1 MPDPSSFLQHF
12 VILEEGDADG
22 RPQFRSCNCPLGSD
36 HFFDAP
42 IEPAER
48 LGAIVQF
55 NVQYRDDVHVCLY
68 TRFGRMHDPHLYSYI
83 HPEGNG
89 VGFYNC
95 EGLLE
100 EESGNPYPVR
110 PRPRTGILADDL
122 VDDLVSWWHVYGT
135 SEIWEVTGEPLPL
148 DLGAAAKLCVEH
160 VRARLKQRMQE
171 TMRLK
176 DRAWRAERETQP
188 PPPDRCPDDGACYH
202 KCDGSSCFRVHT
214 AAPLSG
220 VFPDDRWPANL
231 LMRNVVPTPVSE
243 CGHHECGRQKC
254 YYRTPTEIP
263 RRTWPIGSPE
273 PPVPLGFKVAP
284 NWEHQGIPEHK
295 PSDIYVKTVN
305 GWRATGPAF
314 DGGTYRWEQINGAQA
329 ENGGTPLIEVFP
341 ESDTATTSPSEER

>member
-220 VFPDDRWPANL
+220 VFPDDRWPADV
-231 LMRNVVPTPVSE
+231 LMRNASPRPVTPREWPAGSQEPETKVS
-243 CGHHECGRQKC
+243 GFRVKNGKGMI
-254 YYRTPTEIP
+254 YTFD
-263 RRTWPIGSPE
+263 
-273 PPVPLGFKVAP
+273 PVPHYYP
-284 NWEHQGIPEHK
+284 QHP
-295 PSDIYVKTVN
+295 
-305 GWRATGPAF
+305 WRMADHNVSRTKWREMNREAL
-314 DGGTYRWEQINGAQA
+314 T
-329 ENGGTPLIEVFP
+329 EVVP
-341 ESDTATTSPSEER
+341 ESDTAVTPLSEDR